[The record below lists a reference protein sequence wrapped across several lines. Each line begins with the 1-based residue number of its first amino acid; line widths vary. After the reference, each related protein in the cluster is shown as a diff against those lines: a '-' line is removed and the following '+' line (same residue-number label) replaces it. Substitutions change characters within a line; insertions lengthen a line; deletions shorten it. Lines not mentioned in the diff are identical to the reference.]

1 MLQGIP
7 LGSRHSSDPVGGKD
21 GHTSRMKGRCQGGY
35 MHGCHDLPSIP
46 VNVEYC
52 ETRIAIER
60 VWKAV
65 SCRTKSFFLDTEDEL
80 VT

>member
-1 MLQGIP
+1 
-7 LGSRHSSDPVGGKD
+7 
-21 GHTSRMKGRCQGGY
+21 

-65 SCRTKSFFLDTEDEL
+65 GCRTKSFFLDTEDEL